1 MVTLLGVALIFGAIM
16 LFSLIAVLGMCG
28 VSIVVDRW
36 FLRSRY
42 RKTVDNGIEC
52 AMRAA
57 VSGVVVGALG
67 FVIFVLLALG
77 FWLIRIATG
86 GSL

>member
-1 MVTLLGVALIFGAIM
+1 MVSLLGIGLIFGAILM
-16 LFSLIAVLGMCG
+16 FSLIAILLVCG
-28 VSIVVDRW
+28 ASIVVDRW

-86 GSL
+86 

>member
-1 MVTLLGVALIFGAIM
+1 MVSLLGIGLIFGAILM
-16 LFSLIAVLGMCG
+16 FSLITVLGVCG

-36 FLRSRY
+36 FWRSRY

-86 GSL
+86 